1 MYLIGVF
8 IASFVTL
15 ACLRIPIPFSVG
27 MAGIIGMLVGGISL
41 STIPGVMANSMDSFA
56 FLAIPAFIYAG
67 DVMSLAGITQALI
80 AWVRAIAGRLKGSVG
95 AATVVA
101 CALFGTISGS
111 SVATV
116 SAIGGMMLPELLK
129 AGYKKEYAVSL
140 IASAG
145 FLGILIPPS
154 IPGVVFALSSGQSI
168 GAVWLS
174 TAGPGILLTIV
185 YILYNRIFYAHQ
197 ETMEP
202 GRFSAWGYVAKI
214 GRTSPRGGVAMLM
227 PAIIFV
233 GVYGGILTPT
243 EAGAVAVLYGLVAG
257 WIIYPLFF
265 KDKSKEGLWL
275 ITKKS
280 AVTSAAVCL
289 LIAFASIPNSMFV
302 YGQSA
307 TAVTKLLFGLT
318 ESPVVFLLIV
328 NGMLIIVGMF
338 METNTSILLL
348 APILVPTAKA
358 YGIDPIHFGAIMLLN
373 LEIGLITPPFAVNLF
388 VACRMGQLSMD
399 KVLKPILGFIAIC
412 IPVLLLTTYIP
423 AISMFLVRLFIG

>member
-8 IASFVTL
+8 IASFVIL
-15 ACLRIPIPFSVG
+15 ACLRIPVPFSVG
-27 MAGIIGMLVGGISL
+27 MAGIIGMLAGGISL
-41 STIPGVMANSMDSFA
+41 STIPGVMANSLDSFA

-67 DVMSLAGITQALI
+67 DVMSLGGITQALV
-80 AWVRAIAGRLKGSVG
+80 AWVRAIAGRMKGSVG

-101 CALFGTISGS
+101 SALFGTISGS

-129 AGYKKEYAVSL
+129 AGYRKEYAVSM
-140 IASAG
+140 IAASG

-154 IPGVVFALSSGQSI
+154 IPGVVFALAAGQSI

-174 TAGPGILLTIV
+174 TAGPGILLSIC
-185 YILYNRIFYAHQ
+185 YILFNRIFYAHQ
-197 ETMEP
+197 ETVET
-202 GRFSAWGYVAKI
+202 GRFSAWEYFAKI
-214 GRTSPRGGVAMLM
+214 GKTTSRGGVALLM
-227 PAIIFV
+227 PLIIFG

-243 EAGAVAVLYGLVAG
+243 EAGAIAVLYGLIAG
-257 WIIYPLFF
+257 WVIFPVFF
-265 KDKSKEGLWL
+265 RDRSKEGLWL
-275 ITKKS
+275 ITRKS
-280 AVTSAAVCL
+280 AVTSSAICL

-307 TAVTKLLFGLT
+307 TAVTKVLFGLT
-318 ESPVVFLLIV
+318 ESPAVFLLLV
-328 NGMLIIVGMF
+328 NTMLLIVGMF

-358 YGIDPIHFGAIMLLN
+358 YGIDPVHFGAIMLLN

-388 VACRMGQLSMD
+388 VACRLGDLSMD
-399 KVLKPILGFIAIC
+399 RVLKPIMGFIAIC
-412 IPVLLLTTYIP
+412 IPVLFLTTYVP
-423 AISMFLVRLFIG
+423 AISMALVKLFLG